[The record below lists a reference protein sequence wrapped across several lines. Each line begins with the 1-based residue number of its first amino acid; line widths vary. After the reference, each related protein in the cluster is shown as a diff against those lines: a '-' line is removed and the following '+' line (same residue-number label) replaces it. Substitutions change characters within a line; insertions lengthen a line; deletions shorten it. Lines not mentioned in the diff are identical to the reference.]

1 MIKLDKRDKYWLEL
15 VFAMTQK
22 EIKARYKHAFLG
34 FLWVLLNPLIQMISI
49 GIIFQFM
56 VPVKVDNY
64 FLYLFAGLLPW
75 NFFSLS
81 LTKNTPIII
90 NERSLIQKASFPR
103 EAIVLAVVLS
113 NLFHFLISL
122 VLLAIVLTLDK
133 LLFDHY
139 SFLQISLYLAKFF
152 LIIPIVAWLTILV
165 SGFSLLFSALNVRFR
180 DVNFIVQALIGIWF
194 YATPIVYSIELLP
207 EELRAFLYLN
217 PMTAVTEMFHFILL
231 NIHPYSPDLVLL
243 GLSIS
248 LMVFFIGWKVFEKE
262 SKFFDDW
269 V

>member
-1 MIKLDKRDKYWLEL
+1 MIKLGKKDKYWFEF

-64 FLYLFAGLLPW
+64 FLYLFTGLLPW
-75 NFFSLS
+75 NYFSLS
-81 LTKNTPIII
+81 LTRNTPIVV
-90 NERSLIQKASFPR
+90 NERSLIQKANFPR
-103 EAIVLAVVLS
+103 EAIVISVVLS

-122 VLLAIVLTLDK
+122 VLLMFVLVLDK
-133 LLFDHY
+133 VFFDHY
-139 SFLQISLYLAKFF
+139 SFLQISIYLARFF
-152 LIIPIVAWLTILV
+152 LVIPTIIWLTILV

-180 DVNFIVQALIGIWF
+180 DVNFIVQALITIWF

-207 EELRAFLYLN
+207 VGLRSFLYLN
-217 PMTAVTEMFHFILL
+217 PMTAVTETFHFVLL
-231 NIHPYSPDLVLL
+231 NLHPYSSDLVLL
-243 GLSIS
+243 GLAIS

>member
-1 MIKLDKRDKYWLEL
+1 
-15 VFAMTQK
+15 
-22 EIKARYKHAFLG
+22 
-34 FLWVLLNPLIQMISI
+34 
-49 GIIFQFM
+49 
-56 VPVKVDNY
+56 
-64 FLYLFAGLLPW
+64 
-75 NFFSLS
+75 

-122 VLLAIVLTLDK
+122 VLLMVVLTLDK
-133 LLFDHY
+133 FLFDHY
-139 SFLQISLYLAKFF
+139 SFLQTCLYLLRFF
-152 LIIPIVAWLTILV
+152 LVIPVIVWLTILV

-180 DVNFIVQALIGIWF
+180 GVNFIVQALIAIWF

-207 EELRAFLYLN
+207 EKLRAFLYLN
-217 PMTAVTEMFHFILL
+217 PMTAVSEMFHFVLL
-231 NIHPYSPDLVLL
+231 NIHPYSFDLVLL